1 MANTLHELL
10 QREAHN
16 NGDTRHDW
24 EVRTDPD
31 GTAVKAWT
39 AETFTDVGEAMTAA
53 SVLLD
58 HVLGL
63 GFVQAG
69 GCEVGTRRDSPDEA
83 WRGWVMVRL
92 SPA

>member
-1 MANTLHELL
+1 MSTPLQDLL
-10 QREAHN
+10 RREAN
-16 NGDTRHDW
+16 DGDTRHDW
-24 EVRTDPD
+24 EVRTDPE
-31 GTAVKAWT
+31 GTTVKAWT

-69 GCEVGTRRDSPDEA
+69 GCEVGTRRDNPDEA